1 MSAKQIVI
9 LTAAVVSLV
18 VIATLAKVYL
28 GGIGGKE
35 RGVQQAPPV
44 LANPHLTFP
53 QARQTASV
61 WVVTGPA
68 NPFDATRPPDEEAHS
83 DGHYDFWFKNEDANP
98 VDVFVA
104 KLSCNRCLHLE
115 IALAPEG
122 WQAAQGAAAAGLGPV
137 AAAAGAA
144 QAAQAAQ
151 NPPVAG
157 PDTVWQTLESEE
169 VNREAKSFTVPP
181 KRGGWARLAWRDE
194 EAGGKLLSIDL
205 RTVSPSGNAPPIH
218 LQYGAIFIEPVRVVP
233 ETKFQTVGDINGGDR
248 PREAWFTVFSSTRTA
263 FKLDPESDDDQKKK
277 HPFAICGK
285 PVPLTRPECDEL
297 QKEQKRAVTCGYK
310 VPVTVYERLED
321 GREHDLG
328 PFRWVVPVKS
338 DVMDATIGLSVAGSV
353 LGNITVL
360 SDAEANRDRVEFG
373 TFPRSREATKKVTV
387 EAPLDTDLK
396 VDKAPA
402 VMKVELTPEE
412 KTPPGAT
419 HKTWSLTVTL
429 PPDKISGHFPDPDNP
444 EMRDTAIYLMAKS
457 RRVRIPVSGTASQ
470 R

>member
-9 LTAAVVSLV
+9 LTATVVGLV
-18 VIATLAKVYL
+18 VIVTLAKVYL

-35 RGVQQAPPV
+35 KVQAPPV
-44 LANPHLTFP
+44 VLPNPHLTFP

-68 NPFDATRPPDEEAHS
+68 NPFDPQRPPDEEMGLDS
-83 DGHYDFWFKNEDANP
+83 HYDFWFKNENP
-98 VDVFVA
+98 EPVEVFVV

-115 IALAPEG
+115 LALAPEG
-122 WQAAQGAAAAGLGPV
+122 WQAAQGAAVAGLGPV

-144 QAAQAAQ
+144 QAAQAAA
-151 NPPVAG
+151 NPPAAG

-169 VNREAKSFTVPP
+169 TNRGAKGFTVPP
-181 KRGGWARLAWRDE
+181 GRAGWARLAWKDE

-205 RTVSPSGNAPPIH
+205 RTVSSSGSAPPIH
-218 LQYGAIFIEPVRVVP
+218 LQYGAIFIEPVRVLP
-233 ETKFQTVGDINGGDR
+233 EGKLQVVGDLNSGDKA
-248 PREAWFTVFSSTRTA
+248 RETSFTVYSSTRTA
-263 FKLDPESDDDQKKK
+263 FKLEPESDDDQKRK
-277 HPFAICGK
+277 HPFVTCGK
-285 PVPLTRPECDEL
+285 PMPLKQQECDEL
-297 QKEQKRAVTCGYK
+297 QKEHKRAVKCGYK
-310 VPVTVYERLED
+310 VPVTVYEHLED

-338 DVMDATIGLSVAGSV
+338 DVMDATIGLSVAGTV

-360 SDAEANRDRVEFG
+360 SDSEANRDRVEFG
-373 TFPRSREATKKVTV
+373 TFARSSVATKRVTV

-402 VMKVELTPEE
+402 VMTVELTPE
-412 KTPPGAT
+412 KTREGAT

-429 PPDKISGHFPDPDNP
+429 PANKLSGHFPDPDNP